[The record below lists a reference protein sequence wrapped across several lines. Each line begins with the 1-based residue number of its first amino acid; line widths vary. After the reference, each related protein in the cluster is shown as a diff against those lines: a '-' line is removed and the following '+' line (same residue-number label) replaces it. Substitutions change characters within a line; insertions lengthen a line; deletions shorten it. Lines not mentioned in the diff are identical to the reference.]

1 MADVINLFNRK
12 KEKEENKVEETPK
25 EEVKTSFDEIAK
37 RNEENRKRIQSERAK
52 ANQKVLRTY
61 NIK

>member
-52 ANQKVLRTY
+52 ANQKILRTY
-61 NIK
+61 KIK